1 MSDELKKAMLCAFI
15 GALFA
20 GSWSFDSYLDYKTA
34 NTQEQTKRVI
44 SMDKKCVSL
53 AKLGMA
59 CNEWKGGPNA
69 K

>member
-1 MSDELKKAMLCAFI
+1 MSDDLKKAFLWAFI
-15 GALFA
+15 GTLLTGAL
-20 GSWSFDSYLDYKTA
+20 SFDSYLDYKTA

-44 SMDKKCVSL
+44 SMDKKCVAL

-59 CNEWKGGPNA
+59 CNDWKGGHNA